1 MDIYQHFRKEEQIFI
16 EQVLDWL
23 EQVERQYA
31 AYLTNFLNPREI
43 FIVESIINQYDEIDF
58 KRFGGYEE
66 AEQER
71 IMIYPE
77 YYNPGEEDFE
87 IVLFEINY
95 PQKFAELSHGQIL
108 GSIMGAGLSRSNLGD
123 IISSDNRWQFFLDSK
138 MKEFIKV
145 NLNKIGKIS
154 VQLEEKNLSER
165 IEKEDNWEKQE
176 LIVSSMRVDS
186 VLARTL
192 NLSRN
197 RAKRLIDDKKIK
209 INWSEIQ
216 RPDIELSSN
225 DIVSIRGYGR
235 IKIHEEV
242 AKTRKDNLV
251 LEISMVSKKN

>member
-23 EQVERQYA
+23 GQVERQYA

-43 FIVESIINQYDEIDF
+43 FIAESIINQYEEIKF

-71 IMIYPE
+71 LMIYPE
-77 YYNPGEEDFE
+77 YFNPRKEDFE

-108 GSIMGAGLSRSNLGD
+108 GSIMGTGLSRANLGD
-123 IISSDNRWQFFLDSK
+123 IISANNRWQFFLDSK
-138 MKEFIKV
+138 MKEFIKL
-145 NLNKIGKIS
+145 NLKKIGKIS

-165 IEKEDNWEKQE
+165 IENEDNWEKQE

-186 VLARTL
+186 VLARAL

-197 RAKRLIDDKKIK
+197 RAKRLIEDKKIK

-216 RPDIELSSN
+216 RPDIELTRN

-235 IKIHEEV
+235 IKIHEEL

-251 LEISMVSKKN
+251 IEISMVNKKS